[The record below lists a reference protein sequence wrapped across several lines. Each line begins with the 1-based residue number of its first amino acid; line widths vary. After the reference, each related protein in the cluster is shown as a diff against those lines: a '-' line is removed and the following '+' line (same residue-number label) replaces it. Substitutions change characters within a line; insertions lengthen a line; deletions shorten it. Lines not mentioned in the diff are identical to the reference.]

1 MAGAVKHL
9 LSFRSR
15 LLLSTSL
22 GLLAAPVPAHADP
35 ITVAVFGAAF
45 AATTAGA
52 IVTAVI
58 TFAISAVVSLAFN
71 KLFGPKNNAQD
82 RQASIATLDIGENP
96 REALFG
102 TVATAGTLA
111 DAFNYGGT
119 DGTDW
124 EVLII
129 VLADHRCHSL
139 AGFYV
144 GDVYVEFTGNGVV
157 SGYGGQLEVYWLE
170 GTAGQDMPAV
180 VTSYGGW
187 DNSSNLAGC
196 ACVVVAYKA
205 DKQDAKNPVWTS
217 GRPSFLWVVNG
228 KLCYI
233 ARKDSSVGGSGPHRW
248 DNPSTWEW
256 TDNLIDCRYNWVRG
270 IYACDR
276 IDQPGMLLVGR
287 GLTDIEAP
295 PERTFAYANT
305 CDELVPLKSGGS
317 ERRYRCNLVVKAS
330 DAYIDTEEMFAA
342 ACAGIII
349 QRLGGVEVEPGSARS
364 VVAEITDDDLIVG
377 ETVTF
382 NAFKPD
388 TQRINTIVPRY
399 VEPSQKWADHGA
411 PVRRVLADLIA
422 DEGPREET
430 LTLTAVT
437 SVTQAQ
443 RCGEIRRRQARLE
456 QSATIT
462 LGPRFAYL
470 EDGDWIAWTSKRH
483 LRGQRVVFRINS
495 YSLAESWRNTISIEE
510 IVARCFDWNPAV
522 DEALP
527 GSVAEQQNSPI
538 WNAPSPSEW
547 SLNGETL
554 TGPNGSQPAI
564 VFTGSVATDYVEQ
577 VLFEYRLAGTG
588 DNAWSDAGS
597 AAPSVR
603 RRDVSSL
610 SAETQYEG
618 AVSYVIGGV
627 PTNRLILGPVTA
639 GVFEA
644 PIKPGA
650 PNSISLPISGSAST
664 PIAGGGGATW
674 KTLWS
679 QSVILVGDGS
689 ISAIATLQQSF
700 PDGDK
705 TWNARLMID
714 GEIVCSGGGQKTAD
728 SVALSGELD
737 RSKGTYLVAL
747 QSATDGS
754 VSAGNRFVNIF
765 RFYGDGS

>member
-1 MAGAVKHL
+1 MRPVISLRLRVYASVANAL
-9 LSFRSR
+9 LM
-15 LLLSTSL
+15 T
-22 GLLAAPVPAHADP
+22 PTPAQADP
-35 ITVAVFGAAF
+35 ISASIIAAIGLTGLT
-45 AATTAGA
+45 ATIA
-52 IVTAVI
+52 TAVL
-58 TFAISAVVSLAFN
+58 TFAITTAISFGIN

-82 RQASIATLDIGENP
+82 RQASIATIDIGETP

-102 TVATAGTLA
+102 TVATAGSLS
-111 DAFNYGGT
+111 DGFNYGGT

-129 VLADHRCHSL
+129 VVADHRCHSL

-144 GDVYVEFTGNGVV
+144 GDVYVEFTGSGVV

-170 GTAGQDMPAV
+170 GTLGQTMPAI

-187 DNSSNLAGC
+187 DGSSNLAGC

-205 DKQDAKNPVWTS
+205 DKPDSKNPVWTA
-217 GRPSFLWVVNG
+217 GRPNFLWVVNG

-233 ARKDSSVGGSGPHRW
+233 PRKDSSIGGSGPHRW
-248 DNPSTWEW
+248 NNPSTWEW
-256 TDNLIDCRYNWVRG
+256 TNNLIDCRYNWVRG

-287 GLTDIEAP
+287 GLTDVEAP

-305 CDELVPLKSGGS
+305 CDEPVALKSGGT
-317 ERRYRCNLVVKAS
+317 EPRYRCNLVVKTS
-330 DAYIDTEEMFAA
+330 DTYIETEEMFAA

-349 QRLGGVEVEPGSARS
+349 QREGSVEIEPGSARS
-364 VVAEITDDDLIVG
+364 IVAEITDDDFIVG

-388 TQRINTIVPRY
+388 TQRINTVIPRY
-399 VEPSQKWADHGA
+399 IEPSQKWADHAA
-411 PVRRVLADLIA
+411 PVRRVIADLIE
-422 DEGPREET
+422 DEGPREDT

-437 SVTQAQ
+437 SITQAQ
-443 RCGEIRRRQARLE
+443 RCGEIRRRQDRLE
-456 QSATIT
+456 KSSTYT
-462 LGPRFAYL
+462 LGPRFAHL

-483 LRGQRVVFRINS
+483 LKGQRGIFRVNS
-495 YSLAESWRNTISIEE
+495 YSLAESWRNTLANEE
-510 IVARCFDWNPAV
+510 IVASCFDWNPAV

-527 GSVAEQQNSPI
+527 GSVAEQQNNPT
-538 WNAPSPSEW
+538 WYAPSPSEW

-577 VLFEYRLAGTG
+577 VRFEYRLPGSGDTGWADAGT
-588 DNAWSDAGS
+588 

-610 SAETQYEG
+610 KAETQYEG

-650 PNSISLPISGSAST
+650 PNSISLPISGTASA
-664 PIAGGGGATW
+664 PIGGGGLTTW

-679 QSVILVGDGS
+679 QSAILIGDGS
-689 ISAIATLQQSF
+689 LHAIATLQQSF

-705 TWNARLMID
+705 DWKARLLID
-714 GEIVCSGGGQKTAD
+714 GVEVCGSGGQKTAD

-737 RSKGTYLVAL
+737 LPSGTYLVEL
-747 QSATDGS
+747 QSATDSS
-754 VSAGNRFVNIF
+754 VSAANRFVTIL
-765 RFYGDGS
+765 RFYGE

>member
-1 MAGAVKHL
+1 VRPVISLRLRVYASVANAL
-9 LSFRSR
+9 LM
-15 LLLSTSL
+15 T
-22 GLLAAPVPAHADP
+22 PTPAQADP
-35 ITVAVFGAAF
+35 ISASIIAAIGLTGLT
-45 AATTAGA
+45 ATIA
-52 IVTAVI
+52 TAVL
-58 TFAISAVVSLAFN
+58 TFAITTAISFGIN

-82 RQASIATLDIGENP
+82 RQASIATIDIGETP

-102 TVATAGTLA
+102 TVATAGSLS
-111 DAFNYGGT
+111 DGFNYGGT

-129 VLADHRCHSL
+129 VVADHRCHSL

-144 GDVYVEFTGNGVV
+144 GDVYVEFTGSGVV

-170 GTAGQDMPAV
+170 GTLGQTMPAI

-187 DNSSNLAGC
+187 DGSSNLAGC

-205 DKQDAKNPVWTS
+205 DKPDSKNPVWTA
-217 GRPSFLWVVNG
+217 GRPNFLWVVNG

-233 ARKDSSVGGSGPHRW
+233 PRKDSSIGGSGPHRW
-248 DNPSTWEW
+248 NNPSTWEW
-256 TDNLIDCRYNWVRG
+256 TNNLIDCRYNWVRG

-287 GLTDIEAP
+287 GLTDVEAP

-305 CDELVPLKSGGS
+305 CDEPVALKSGGT
-317 ERRYRCNLVVKAS
+317 EPRYRCNLVVKTS
-330 DAYIDTEEMFAA
+330 DTYIETEEMFAA

-349 QRLGGVEVEPGSARS
+349 QREGSVEIEPGSARS
-364 VVAEITDDDLIVG
+364 IVAEITDDDFIVG

-388 TQRINTIVPRY
+388 TQRINTVIPRY
-399 VEPSQKWADHGA
+399 IEPSQKWADHAA
-411 PVRRVLADLIA
+411 PVRRVIADLIE
-422 DEGPREET
+422 DEGPREDT

-437 SVTQAQ
+437 SITQAQ
-443 RCGEIRRRQARLE
+443 RCGEIRRRQDRLE
-456 QSATIT
+456 KSSTYT
-462 LGPRFAYL
+462 LGPRFAHL

-483 LRGQRVVFRINS
+483 LKGQRGIFRVNS
-495 YSLAESWRNTISIEE
+495 YSLAESWRNTLANEE
-510 IVARCFDWNPAV
+510 IVASCFDWNPAV

-527 GSVAEQQNSPI
+527 GSVAEQQNNPT
-538 WNAPSPSEW
+538 WYAPSPSEW

-577 VLFEYRLAGTG
+577 VRFEYRLPGSGDTGWADAGT
-588 DNAWSDAGS
+588 

-610 SAETQYEG
+610 KAETQYEG

-650 PNSISLPISGSAST
+650 PNSISLPISGTASA
-664 PIAGGGGATW
+664 PIGGGGLTTW

-679 QSVILVGDGS
+679 QSAILIGDGS
-689 ISAIATLQQSF
+689 LHAIATLQQSF

-705 TWNARLMID
+705 DWKARLLID
-714 GEIVCSGGGQKTAD
+714 GVEVCGSGGQKTAD

-737 RSKGTYLVAL
+737 LPSGTYLVEL
-747 QSATDGS
+747 QSATDSS
-754 VSAGNRFVNIF
+754 VSAANRFVTIL
-765 RFYGDGS
+765 RFYGE